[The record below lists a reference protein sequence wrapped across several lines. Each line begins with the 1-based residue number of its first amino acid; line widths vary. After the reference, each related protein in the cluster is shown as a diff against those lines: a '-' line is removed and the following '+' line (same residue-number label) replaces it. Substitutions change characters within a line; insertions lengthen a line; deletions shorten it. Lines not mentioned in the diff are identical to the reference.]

1 MNTKTNNT
9 KNFQKKHK
17 TKKKQHIFA
26 VKIEEQKSTVQLVYI
41 GKNHNIS
48 NILFHVLY
56 VVYTCTS
63 FIQLNR
69 SLEVKTRISITKTIH
84 L

>member
-56 VVYTCTS
+56 Y
-63 FIQLNR
+63 F
-69 SLEVKTRISITKTIH
+69 SICIPYIH
-84 L
+84 VHRLYN